1 MHLGF
6 HLFVMRVSLWLVHD
20 LYLGPW
26 FNSFS
31 SWLELYSNFHPQVQD
46 EKKLPK
52 EKLMEQDL
60 KELRNISKD
69 DPSMKAPKDA
79 EKRGLG
85 AWPDWVFTLKN

>member
-1 MHLGF
+1 M
-6 HLFVMRVSLWLVHD
+6 
-20 LYLGPW
+20 
-26 FNSFS
+26 
-31 SWLELYSNFHPQVQD
+31 QD

-69 DPSMKAPKDA
+69 DPSMKVPKDA

>member
-1 MHLGF
+1 M
-6 HLFVMRVSLWLVHD
+6 
-20 LYLGPW
+20 
-26 FNSFS
+26 
-31 SWLELYSNFHPQVQD
+31 QD

-69 DPSMKAPKDA
+69 DPSMKVPKDA

-85 AWPDWVFTLKN
+85 AWPDWVFTLKNEALRVPNRTSQVMDLEWSCRGLSNDWCRVETSTWIGE